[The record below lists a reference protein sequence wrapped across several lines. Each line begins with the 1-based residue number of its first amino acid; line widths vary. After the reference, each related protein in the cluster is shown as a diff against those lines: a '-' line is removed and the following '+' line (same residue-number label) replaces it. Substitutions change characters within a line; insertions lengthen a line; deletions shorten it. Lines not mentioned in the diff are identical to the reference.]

1 MVRRVHT
8 ATSMRIT
15 ALSSVLA
22 FGVLGALSHPAR
34 ADRKKPLTASRELAA
49 LVDPVRTP
57 RPTATFTTGDLGI
70 TARARAHTAS
80 TPAEG
85 TVAAVEPALRPR
97 TARDLTTGD
106 VTDIVAPRAADIERC
121 YVDALG
127 ASRRGGHL
135 DVMLTIARNG
145 SVLSV
150 DSAAPGM
157 PVVSAHQMHTCIR
170 TAVEGLQFPVRRN
183 DTTAIVPYYFQRT
196 DAPDAGP
203 QLSCWN
209 PRGC

>member
-1 MVRRVHT
+1 
-8 ATSMRIT
+8 MRIT

-22 FGVLGALSHPAR
+22 IGVLGALTHPAQ
-34 ADRKKPLTASRELAA
+34 ADRRKPRTASRELAA
-49 LVDPVRTP
+49 LVDPIRMP
-57 RPTATFTTGDLGI
+57 HPASTFTAGDLGI
-70 TARARAHTAS
+70 TATA
-80 TPAEG
+80 
-85 TVAAVEPALRPR
+85 R

-127 ASRRGGHL
+127 AARRGGRL
-135 DVMLTIARNG
+135 DVMLTIARDG
-145 SVLSV
+145 AVRSV
-150 DSAAPGM
+150 DTAAPGM
-157 PVVSAHQMHTCIR
+157 PVVAAHQMHTCIR
-170 TAVEGLQFPVRRN
+170 TAVESLQFPVRRN

>member
-1 MVRRVHT
+1 
-8 ATSMRIT
+8 MRIT
-15 ALSSVLA
+15 ALFSVLA
-22 FGVLGALSHPAR
+22 IGVLGALSHPAQ

-49 LVDPVRTP
+49 LADPVRAP
-57 RPTATFTTGDLGI
+57 RPEPTFTTGDLGI
-70 TARARAHTAS
+70 TATTRAHTAS

-85 TVAAVEPALRPR
+85 TIAAVGPALRTR
-97 TARDLTTGD
+97 SARDLTTGD
-106 VTDIVAPRAADIERC
+106 VTDIVAPRAADIEHC
-121 YVDALG
+121 YIDALG
-127 ASRRGGHL
+127 TTRRAGRL
-135 DVMLTIARNG
+135 DVMLTIARDG

-150 DSAAPGM
+150 DTAAPGM
-157 PVVSAHQMHTCIR
+157 PVVAAHHMHGCIR
-170 TAVEGLQFPVRRN
+170 TAVESLQFPVRRN

>member
-1 MVRRVHT
+1 
-8 ATSMRIT
+8 MRIT
-15 ALSSVLA
+15 VLSSVLA
-22 FGVLGALSHPAR
+22 IGVLGALSHPAQ
-34 ADRKKPLTASRELAA
+34 ADRKKPLTATRELAA
-49 LVDPVRTP
+49 LVDPVRSP
-57 RPTATFTTGDLGI
+57 RPAPSFTTGDLGI
-70 TARARAHTAS
+70 TATARAH

-85 TVAAVEPALRPR
+85 TVAAVGPALRAR

-106 VTDIVAPRAADIERC
+106 VTDIVAPSAADIEHC

-127 ASRRGGHL
+127 ASRRGGRL
-135 DVMLTIARNG
+135 DVMLTIARDG
-145 SVLSV
+145 SVRSV
-150 DSAAPGM
+150 DTAAPGL
-157 PVVSAHQMHTCIR
+157 PVVAAHQMHSCIR
-170 TAVEGLQFPVRRN
+170 TAVASLQFPMRRN